1 MKRETLSEARENCPL
16 HLLNSLPFNPGIY
29 RREAPHLSIS
39 SSRWDL
45 LLWEYRLPQ
54 VPREKQ
60 KSGYQK
66 QATPHDAH
74 GRQNAQ
80 MLQAQ
85 PECGGADGED
95 AEQDHAI
102 DATDAALQGIWDDSE
117 AITVHE
123 DSTDRVGESDARED
137 GSQQQWRRDEAIER
151 KDEHEH
157 DQGTAKHEA
166 KAYAPKHRRA
176 ERRAKQVPDAAS
188 CDDQAVEHRRDM
200 LLLHNGQ
207 HEKHASCYGEV
218 DIAGNQEDRAYDL
231 MLPQPGE
238 SLAHF

>member
-1 MKRETLSEARENCPL
+1 
-16 HLLNSLPFNPGIY
+16 
-29 RREAPHLSIS
+29 
-39 SSRWDL
+39 
-45 LLWEYRLPQ
+45 LWECRLPH

-80 MLQAQ
+80 ILEAQ

-95 AEQDHAI
+95 AEQDQAI
-102 DATDAALQGIWDDSE
+102 DAIDAALQGIWYDSE

-151 KDEHEH
+151 PEQHEH
-157 DQGTAKHEA
+157 DQGTAKREA
-166 KAYAPKHRRA
+166 HAYAPLQRRA

-188 CDDQAVEHRRDM
+188 RDDQTVEHRRDM
-200 LLLHNGQ
+200 LLLHNCQ
-207 HEKHASCYGEV
+207 DEKHAGCDGEV
-218 DIAGNQEDRAYDL
+218 DIAGNQEDRAHDL

>member
-1 MKRETLSEARENCPL
+1 M
-16 HLLNSLPFNPGIY
+16 
-29 RREAPHLSIS
+29 
-39 SSRWDL
+39 
-45 LLWEYRLPQ
+45 WECRLPH

-60 KSGYQK
+60 KSGYHK

-74 GRQNAQ
+74 GRQHAQ

-102 DATDAALQGIWDDSE
+102 DATDAALQSIWYDSE

-151 KDEHEH
+151 PEQHEH
-157 DQGTAKHEA
+157 DQGTAKREA
-166 KAYAPKHRRA
+166 HAYAP
-176 ERRAKQVPDAAS
+176 
-188 CDDQAVEHRRDM
+188 
-200 LLLHNGQ
+200 L
-207 HEKHASCYGEV
+207 
-218 DIAGNQEDRAYDL
+218 
-231 MLPQPGE
+231 
-238 SLAHF
+238 